1 MAITTGH
8 LSVGVTPLQIDGRS
22 TNPSR
27 IRIFNA
33 SNDKTVFLGNE
44 NVTINNGF
52 GLVKLEQ
59 MDLEMNPNEVLYA
72 VAESAG
78 AEIQWIRHTQD

>member
-8 LSVGVTPLQIDGRS
+8 TDVLSVPAQIDGQS
-22 TNPSR
+22 PNPSR

-33 SNDKTVFLGNE
+33 SNDKTIYIGNE
-44 NVTINNGF
+44 GVTTANGF

-59 MDLEMNPNEVLYA
+59 MELMLNPGEALYC

-78 AEIQWIRHTQD
+78 ATIEWIRQTLY

>member
-8 LSVGVTPLQIDGRS
+8 LSVLTTPQQIDGRS

-33 SNDKTVFLGNE
+33 SNDKTVYIGNG
-44 NVTINNGF
+44 NVTTANGF
-52 GLVKLEQ
+52 GLTKLEQ
-59 MDLEMNPNEVLYA
+59 MDLELNPNEILFC
-72 VAESAG
+72 VAEAVG

>member
-1 MAITTGH
+1 MAISTGH
-8 LSVGVTPLQIDGRS
+8 TSVLTVPSQIDGS
-22 TNPSR
+22 SPNPSR

-33 SNDKTVFLGNE
+33 SNDKTIYIGNSD
-44 NVTINNGF
+44 VSTANGF

-59 MDLEMNPNEVLYA
+59 MDIVLNPGESLYC

-78 AEIQWIRHTQD
+78 ATIEWIRQTLY

>member
-1 MAITTGH
+1 MAISTGH
-8 LSVGVTPLQIDGRS
+8 TAVLTVPSQIDGS
-22 TNPSR
+22 SPNPSR

-33 SNDKTVFLGNE
+33 SNDKTIYIGNSD
-44 NVTINNGF
+44 VSTANGF

-59 MDLEMNPNEVLYA
+59 MDIVLNPGESLYC

-78 AEIQWIRHTQD
+78 ATIEWIRQTLY

>member
-8 LSVGVTPLQIDGRS
+8 LSVDVTPLQIDGRS

-33 SNDKTVFLGNE
+33 SNDKTIFIGIE
-44 NVTINNGF
+44 NVTIANGF

-59 MDLEMNPNEVLYA
+59 MDLDLNPNETLFC